1 MRLARPIARLFV
13 GGLFFGHGAQKLFG
27 WFGGPGLDGTT
38 QMMEKLEMRPA
49 RRNAIAAGAAEA
61 GGGALI
67 ALGAFT
73 PLAASALIGTMVTAI
88 RKFHLAKGF
97 WNTGGGYEF
106 NLTLVAALLL
116 LVEEGPGPLSVERT
130 LGRERR
136 GAYWALAALAAGAA
150 GSAAAV
156 AVGEMESAA
165 EAEPL
170 ANFSA
175 PSSIAPRRIVR
186 MSNR

>member
-1 MRLARPIARLFV
+1 MRLARLIARLFI

-38 QMMEKLEMRPA
+38 RMMEKLEMRPG
-49 RRNAIAAGAAEA
+49 RRNAIAASVSEAA
-61 GGGALI
+61 GGALI
-67 ALGAFT
+67 ALGAYT
-73 PLAASALIGTMVTAI
+73 PLAAAALIGTMVTAI
-88 RKFHLAKGF
+88 RKVHLEKGF

-116 LVEEGPGPLSVERT
+116 LVEAGPGPLSVDRA

-150 GSAAAV
+150 GSAASVAV
-156 AVGEMESAA
+156 AEREAA
-165 EAEPL
+165 PAEPL

-175 PSSIAPRRIVR
+175 PSSSEPRRIVL